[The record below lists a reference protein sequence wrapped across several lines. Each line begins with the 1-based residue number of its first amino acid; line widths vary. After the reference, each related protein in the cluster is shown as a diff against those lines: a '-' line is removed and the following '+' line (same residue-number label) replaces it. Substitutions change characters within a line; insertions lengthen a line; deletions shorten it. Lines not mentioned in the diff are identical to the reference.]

1 MSRKLFRGGDR
12 RLYMISIPHS
22 AEVISSS
29 ILSSASQLCFPCN
42 FHFNIDSDP
51 PPSIG
56 HLLVSITHY
65 RYFNLQTSTSI
76 PTPHSRLIP
85 RLLLHSTYSRNLARH
100 PTSPPGVP
108 DAAICTPNAESAC
121 GTAPGT
127 PSRTIPAL
135 PSPSNT
141 NSRPQQHHSQ
151 TQNQLTE
158 PQHRSQ
164 NQHAKQQYQKPQAE
178 GCKSLLSHAALCAP
192 AAATAAERIC
202 EATVIAGLGMEMEMG
217 DWAAVAGGGY
227 EVRKKR

>member
-1 MSRKLFRGGDR
+1 MSMKLFRGGDR

-22 AEVISSS
+22 AEVISNS

-56 HLLVSITHY
+56 HSFVSISHHLH
-65 RYFNLQTSTSI
+65 FNLQTSTSI

-100 PTSPPGVP
+100 PTSPPWG
-108 DAAICTPNAESAC
+108 
-121 GTAPGT
+121 PGCSNMHT
-127 PSRTIPAL
+127 KRGISMRNSTRHSKRTIPAL
-135 PSPSNT
+135 PSPPNT
-141 NSRPQQHHSQ
+141 NSPMQQPHSQ

-158 PQHRSQ
+158 PQPRSQ
-164 NQHAKQQYQKPQAE
+164 NQHAKQQYQRSQAE

-192 AAATAAERIC
+192 AAATSAE
-202 EATVIAGLGMEMEMG
+202 
-217 DWAAVAGGGY
+217 
-227 EVRKKR
+227 

>member
-1 MSRKLFRGGDR
+1 MGSGGQIRCGWCGGGMRMGRRLFGGGDR

-22 AEVISSS
+22 AEVISNS

-56 HLLVSITHY
+56 HSFVSITHH

-127 PSRTIPAL
+127 PSRTKPRPPL
-135 PSPSNT
+135 PF
-141 NSRPQQHHSQ
+141 QH
-151 TQNQLTE
+151 QL
-158 PQHRSQ
+158 
-164 NQHAKQQYQKPQAE
+164 
-178 GCKSLLSHAALCAP
+178 P
-192 AAATAAERIC
+192 AAATPLSNAES
-202 EATVIAGLGMEMEMG
+202 T
-217 DWAAVAGGGY
+217 Y
-227 EVRKKR
+227 